1 MKIWQVFT
9 FIACLPLFA
18 SAQYQLKVLDTLTY
32 TTTNITT
39 PIQYHQL
46 SFRGMSVVNE
56 KVVWVSGNQSVVG
69 RSTDGGQTF
78 TLVQIQGY
86 PDLEL
91 RAIKALDKD
100 AAIVVSSGSP
110 GYIFK
115 TFDGGI
121 SWRKV
126 FEDNR
131 PEIFLDAVDFWDKDK
146 GVVIGDPIDRRF
158 VLFKTLDGGNT
169 WHPFD
174 TAMRPWAVNGESLFA
189 ASGTSFKCMPKGSIG
204 FVTGGSVSVM
214 HWLQIDKKY
223 QRFELKSM
231 QQGKNSQGAF
241 SFDFNKNSM
250 LIVGGDYAS
259 DTTKTKQGA
268 YSYKY
273 SKDGLE
279 LLNMKPFYSGYRSCV
294 SFIGSSPEFISCGT
308 NGVDVNN
315 LNRIIVHPTAGK
327 GNISEESF
335 HVVQSDKTG
344 KLVVLAG
351 SKGKIA
357 ILTQ

>member
-1 MKIWQVFT
+1 MKIWQVLT
-9 FIACLPLFA
+9 FIACLPLYV
-18 SAQYQLKVLDTLTY
+18 SAQYNLRVLDTLSY
-32 TTTNITT
+32 DTTNITA
-39 PIQYHQL
+39 PIQYHKL
-46 SFRGMSVVNE
+46 SFRGMSVVNN

-69 RSTDGGQTF
+69 RSTDAGKTF
-78 TLVQIQGY
+78 TLMQIQGY

-91 RAIKALDKD
+91 RAIKALNKD
-100 AAIVVSSGSP
+100 AAIAVSSGSP

-121 SWRKV
+121 SWQKV

-131 PEIFLDAVDFWDKDK
+131 PEIFLDAVDFWDKYK
-146 GVVIGDPIDRRF
+146 GVVIGDPIDKRF
-158 VLFKTLDGGNT
+158 VLLKTMDGGNT

-174 TAMRPWAVNGESLFA
+174 TAMQPWAVDGETLFA
-189 ASGTSFKCMPKGSIG
+189 ASGTSFKCMPKSSIA
-204 FVTGGSVSVM
+204 FVTGGVKSVI

-231 QQGKNSQGAF
+231 LQGRNSQGAF
-241 SFDFNKNSM
+241 SFAFNKSSII
-250 LIVGGDYAS
+250 IVGGDYAS
-259 DTTKTKQGA
+259 DTAKTKQGA

-294 SFIGSSPEFISCGT
+294 SFIGSSPEFITCGT
-308 NGVDVNN
+308 SGVDINN
-315 LNRIIVHPTAGK
+315 LNRIILNPIQGK
-327 GNISEESF
+327 GKVSTDSF